1 MLMSNRVKD
10 IIQIVL
16 SSRGFVTMKD
26 IANKMNVSERTVYRE
41 IPEVTEVLRQYQITL
56 ETVSKKESGLSV
68 CLNLFRN
75 SRQN

>member
-26 IANKMNVSERTVYRE
+26 IANKMNVS
-41 IPEVTEVLRQYQITL
+41 
-56 ETVSKKESGLSV
+56 
-68 CLNLFRN
+68 
-75 SRQN
+75 

>member
-56 ETVSKKESGLSV
+56 ETVSKKGIRAVGLPEP
-68 CLNLFRN
+68 F
-75 SRQN
+75 

>member
-56 ETVSKKESGLSV
+56 ETVSKKGIRLSV

>member
-56 ETVSKKESGLSV
+56 ETVSKKGIRAV
-68 CLNLFRN
+68 RFA
-75 SRQN
+75 

>member
-16 SSRGFVTMKD
+16 SSRGFVTMKA

-41 IPEVTEVLRQYQITL
+41 IPEVTRV
-56 ETVSKKESGLSV
+56 
-68 CLNLFRN
+68 
-75 SRQN
+75 

>member
-41 IPEVTEVLRQYQITL
+41 IPEVTEVLRQY
-56 ETVSKKESGLSV
+56 
-68 CLNLFRN
+68 
-75 SRQN
+75 

>member
-56 ETVSKKESGLSV
+56 ETVSKKGTGLSV
-68 CLNLFRN
+68 CLNIFRN

>member
-16 SSRGFVTMKD
+16 SSRGFVTMKA

-56 ETVSKKESGLSV
+56 VSSSKVSY
-68 CLNLFRN
+68 
-75 SRQN
+75 